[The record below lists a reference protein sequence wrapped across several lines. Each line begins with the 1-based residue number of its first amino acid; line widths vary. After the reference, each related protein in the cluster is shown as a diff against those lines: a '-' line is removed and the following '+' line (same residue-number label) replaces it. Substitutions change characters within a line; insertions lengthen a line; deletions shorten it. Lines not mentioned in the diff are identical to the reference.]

1 MSEKVLRKQLVALLR
16 GGNAHLTFDEAVA
29 GFPMRDINVLFPN
42 GNYSAWGLLEHI
54 RLTQAD
60 ILDFM
65 RNPNYR
71 ERQWPRDSWPAPG
84 AQATEADWHATL
96 AGFAVDAKEVERI
109 VADPATDLYSN
120 LPWGDGQNILREVLI
135 VADHNSH
142 HLGEFA
148 IMRQVMG
155 TWRNDRHQ
163 FDEEYRQRR
172 SVE

>member
-1 MSEKVLRKQLVALLR
+1 MSEAVIRKQLVGLLR

-29 GFPMRDINVLFPN
+29 GFPMESINLLFPN
-42 GNYSAWGLLEHI
+42 GRYSAWGLLEHI

-65 RNPNYR
+65 CNPDYE

-84 AQATEADWHATL
+84 TQATELEWQSTL
-96 AGFAVDAKEVERI
+96 AGFVADAREVERL
-109 VADPATDLYSN
+109 VKDSSTDLYSD
-120 LPWGDGQNILREVLI
+120 LPWGDGQNILREMLI
-135 VADHNSH
+135 IADHTSH

-155 TWRNDRHQ
+155 TWRTDRNQ
-163 FDEEYRQRR
+163 FDVEYAQRR
-172 SVE
+172 SLE